1 MSEINWS
8 LIITSGIIEFMF
20 LIGLLT
26 ILRAIYFM
34 THNTDP
40 KEAIKIHW
48 YHRQKARRDQQEML
62 DKHG

>member
-1 MSEINWS
+1 
-8 LIITSGIIEFMF
+8 MF